1 MQNST
6 KENKIALTEG
16 WLSIFLNIILFGIKF
31 WAGFISGSI
40 AIIADAWHTLTDSI
54 SSVIVII
61 GLKISSKPPDEEH
74 PFGHGRAEIVAAI
87 IISVLLAVIS
97 FYFLKESIVKLLNA
111 EKVIY
116 GLPAIIV
123 TIISIVAKELMAQY
137 AFWAARKTGKKSL
150 KADGWHHRSDAFSS
164 LIILIGIFI
173 GKYFWWID
181 GAMGFI
187 VAIIIAYAAYEIFN
201 DTLNSL
207 LGEKADEDLIIE
219 LQRITKNISGEKLHL
234 HHIHIHNYGNH
245 SEITFHIKFPGK
257 TTILEIDN
265 IVHKIKTQIR
275 KDLNMEATIESES
288 V

>member
-1 MQNST
+1 MLNSK

-16 WLSIFLNIILFGIKF
+16 WLSIFLNIFLFAIKF

-54 SSVIVII
+54 SSIILIV
-61 GLKISSKPPDEEH
+61 GLRISSKPPDEEH

-97 FYFLKESIVKLLNA
+97 LYFVKESIAKLINEGKA
-111 EKVIY
+111 IY

-123 TIISIVAKELMAQY
+123 TIISIIAKELMAQY

-164 LIILIGIFI
+164 LIILIGIFV

-181 GAMGFI
+181 GVLGFI
-187 VAIIIAYAAYEIFN
+187 VAIIIAYAAYEIFK

-207 LGEKADEDLIIE
+207 LGEKADEDLIVE
-219 LQRITKNISGEKLHL
+219 LQRITRNISGEKLHL

-245 SEITFHIKFPGK
+245 SEITFHIKFLGSNK
-257 TTILEIDN
+257 IEDIDKIVREIKSD
-265 IVHKIKTQIR
+265 IR
-275 KDLNMEATIESES
+275 ENLKMEATIQSES
-288 V
+288 L